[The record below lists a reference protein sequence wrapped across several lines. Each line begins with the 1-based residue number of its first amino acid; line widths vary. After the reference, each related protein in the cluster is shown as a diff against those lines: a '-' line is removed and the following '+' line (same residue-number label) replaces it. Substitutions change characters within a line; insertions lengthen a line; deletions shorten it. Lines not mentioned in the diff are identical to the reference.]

1 MPGIAARIRAAT
13 LHMRPVIAYDTPLRG
28 CSFPVKRPH
37 LSCWPITF
45 FLPCIAMDFFEAQE
59 YARRNTTKLMLLF
72 GLAIVLILV
81 FTNLVL
87 YYGLSLDRI
96 LYTTTA
102 QEEGARLDF
111 SVVFWINC
119 AVVLLILGGT
129 AYKISALSSGGDA
142 VAAMLDGEPIFSD
155 DPLPERKQLLN
166 IVEEMAIA
174 SGVPVPQVYVLP
186 EQGIN
191 AFAAGLEQSDTVIG
205 VTVGALHSLNREQ
218 LQGVIAHEF
227 SHILSGDMR
236 LNVRL
241 AGVLHGIMLLGLV
254 GRSMSYSQGTDDYGR
269 RKSSFS
275 VSLAGI
281 GLIIIGYAGYLCGRL
296 IKAAICRQ
304 REYLADAAAVQFT
317 RNPQGIGGALLQIGA
332 SQRGGLLRHHKSE
345 QMSHAFFSNVLP
357 LGFFTRTLAAHPPLD
372 KRIRRILPDWN
383 GVFPTGGTGEATLA
397 DEAKSK
403 DNGDSNHRFSFT
415 LDRGEDAAARLIAA
429 AGEISQAHVD
439 TAQIL
444 NNSFPAVLRKASQ
457 DPFAA
462 RALIF
467 FLLLD
472 ERAEVREMQLEHL
485 KRAADRGVHAEIR
498 RLIKSGARAAT
509 GQKIPLVELA
519 LPRLRSLSTEQAR
532 LFLDN
537 LHVLIRADSR
547 ITLFEWC
554 LAKLVRQYVADLLPG
569 RRVAARQLPDL
580 GAAAHEAA
588 VLFST
593 FAHLAIKQG
602 LKQGCDAEELFA
614 VACTEA
620 GLIGIGLLPAAA
632 LGLGS
637 VDKAVDRLATLA
649 PSEKSRLLRGCV
661 RCLCS
666 YSAIPQQQWELLRG
680 LCAALAVPMP
690 PMPAPA

>member
-1 MPGIAARIRAAT
+1 MRT
-13 LHMRPVIAYDTPLRG
+13 LSLMRL
-28 CSFPVKRPH
+28 SWWQPH
-37 LSCWPITF
+37 LCPPHPSV
-45 FLPCIAMDFFEAQE
+45 AMDFFEAQE
-59 YARRNTTKLMLLF
+59 CARRNTVKLMLLF

-87 YYGLSLDRI
+87 YYGLSLERA
-96 LYTTTA
+96 LYA
-102 QEEGARLDF
+102 MDSNGIREPGWGMEA
-111 SVVFWINC
+111 VFWINLV
-119 AVVLLILGGT
+119 VVLLILGGT
-129 AYKISALSSGGDA
+129 VYKIGALSSGGDA
-142 VAAMLDGEPIFSD
+142 VASMLDGEPIFSD
-155 DPLPERKQLLN
+155 DPQPDRKQLLN

-191 AFAAGLEQSDTVIG
+191 AFAAGFEQSDTVIG
-205 VTVGALHSLNREQ
+205 VTAGALHSLNREQ

-254 GRSMSYSQGTDDYGR
+254 GRSLCYSQDTDDYGQ

-275 VSLAGI
+275 LSLAGI
-281 GLIIIGYAGYLCGRL
+281 GLIVIGYAGYLCGRM

-332 SQRGGLLRHHKSE
+332 THQGGMLRHHKSE

-357 LGFFTRTLAAHPPLD
+357 LGFFSRILAAHPPLD
-372 KRIRRILPDWN
+372 RRIRRILPDWN
-383 GVFPTGGTGEATLA
+383 GAFPIAGATGATGGYEARSAAQRRGL
-397 DEAKSK
+397 S
-403 DNGDSNHRFSFT
+403 SSFSLEGAET
-415 LDRGEDAAARLIAA
+415 TAANLVDAA
-429 AGEISQAHVD
+429 GSVSEAHVA
-439 TAQIL
+439 TARIL

-472 ERAEVREMQLEHL
+472 EQAEVRGRQLEHL
-485 KRAADRGVHAEIR
+485 KNSADRGVHAEIR
-498 RLIKSGARAAT
+498 RLLKSRVHATT

-537 LHVLIRADSR
+537 LQALIRADSR

-554 LAKLVRQYVADLLPG
+554 LAKMVRQYVADLLPG
-569 RRVAARQLPDL
+569 RKPAGRPLPDL
-580 GAAAHEAA
+580 AAAGNEAA
-588 VLFST
+588 VLFSA
-593 FAHLAIKQG
+593 FAHLAANQD
-602 LKQGCDAEELFA
+602 CDAEALFA
-614 VACTEA
+614 AACAEVGLA
-620 GLIGIGLLPAAA
+620 GSALLPATS
-632 LGLGS
+632 LGLGII
-637 VDKAVDRLATLA
+637 DKAVDKLVSLT
-649 PSEKSRLLRGCV
+649 PGEKYRLLRGCA

-666 YSAIPQQQWELLRG
+666 KNAMPQQQWELLRG
-680 LCAALAVPMP
+680 VSAALAVPMP
-690 PMPAPA
+690 PMPDSA